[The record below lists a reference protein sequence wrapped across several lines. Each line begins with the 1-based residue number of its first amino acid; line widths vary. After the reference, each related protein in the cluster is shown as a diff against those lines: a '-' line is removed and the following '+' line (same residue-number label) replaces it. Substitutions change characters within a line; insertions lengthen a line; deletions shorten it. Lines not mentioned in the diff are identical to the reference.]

1 MRGVKVKDF
10 NVWNVLRCWECFV
23 EILSVEGCLVDVIF
37 FLFCVIAYILSR
49 SSKLFYII
57 LSKYFYF
64 ESRSCTAFTL

>member
-37 FLFCVIAYILSR
+37 FVLCHRLYI
-49 SSKLFYII
+49 K
-57 LSKYFYF
+57 
-64 ESRSCTAFTL
+64 